1 MSNNKNLILIYR
13 MSHGKVLMR
22 LVQSHTQQALCQR
35 AKQVGHVLLILYI
48 LLQHHYQPVSR
59 FYHYS

>member
-1 MSNNKNLILIYR
+1 